1 MATRKKILVTGGH
14 GFLGQHIVHL
24 LRCLRSECCAV
35 RVLDVRR
42 EAFGTPLSPEPP
54 ADAPPVE
61 VVVADL
67 LDYPAVLAAFSGVDL
82 VIHSAALIDF
92 WKRSYEELLA
102 VNAQGTYNV
111 ICACMEAKVPHLI
124 YTSTLSVAVPI
135 EGTTGGSE
143 TDPYPF
149 ALGKPFL
156 YGTYAQTKAVAE
168 QSVLAANGVGGLTT
182 VVLRALAMY
191 GENDPW
197 QLPNLIGSAM
207 MGVVPRFGNRKALSQ
222 SGYVR
227 NVAWAHIVTADQL
240 LLQGAG
246 PRIGG
251 RIYIP
256 GDDTPVRNYF
266 DTFEPLLAAAG
277 CSMMTW
283 WLPYALGWWSA
294 LFTEVLLWLLKPL
307 VSIHCSFNRVSCQ
320 VVSFNFWFHTGRAT
334 KELGY
339 RPLYSYSEALARTT
353 AHIQQYRKWYGGR
366 FLLSRPPAMRFGHRN
381 TSLPQK

>member
-82 VIHSAALIDF
+82 VIHSAALVDF
-92 WKRSYEELLA
+92 WKRTHNELLA
-102 VNAQGTYNV
+102 VNTQGTYNV
-111 ICACMEAKVPHLI
+111 VRACMEAKVPHLI
-124 YTSTLSVAVPI
+124 YTSTMAVSVPI
-135 EGTTGGSE
+135 EGLAGGTE
-143 TDPYPF
+143 EDPYPF

-156 YGTYAQTKAVAE
+156 YGAYGETKALAE
-168 QSVLAANGVGGLTT
+168 QCVLAANGVGGLTT
-182 VVLRALAMY
+182 VVLRALCMY

-197 QLPNLIGSAM
+197 QIPNLVGSAV
-207 MGVVPRFGNRKALSQ
+207 MGYVFRIGNRGARCQ

-227 NVAWAHIVTADQL
+227 NVAWAHVVAADQL
-240 LLQGAG
+240 VLRPSAPATTSYPPKIAG
-246 PRIGG
+246 RV
-251 RIYIP
+251 YIP
-256 GDDTPVRNYF
+256 GDGTPIRNYF
-266 DTFEPLLAAAG
+266 DTNEPLLAAAG
-277 CSMMTW
+277 CTTVSW
-283 WLPYALGWWSA
+283 WLPYTLGWLSA
-294 LFTEVLLWLLKPL
+294 FLIEALLWMLKPL
-307 VSIHCSFNRVSCQ
+307 VEIHTSFNLIACK
-320 VVSFNFWFHTGRAT
+320 VVSFSFWFHNSRAT

-366 FLLSRPPAMRFGHRN
+366 VLFLRPTKLRVGQR
-381 TSLPQK
+381 